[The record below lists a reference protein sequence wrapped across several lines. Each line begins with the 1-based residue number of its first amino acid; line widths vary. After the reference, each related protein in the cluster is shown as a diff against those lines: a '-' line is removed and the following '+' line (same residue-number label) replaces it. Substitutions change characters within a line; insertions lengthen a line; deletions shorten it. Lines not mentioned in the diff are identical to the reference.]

1 MNKSVITNAYN
12 FVFFATLH
20 WAILTIFP
28 KRTTV
33 QQKMPNWKGTGPCTK
48 KGQISPEHSTWSYT
62 CNRKFNHK
70 LRISFSPCFS
80 IFKCKDWK
88 RSIKSLLSF
97 NNNWKMWQLNS
108 CGTSNNTWVFSL
120 WWMTLVWKQ
129 RYLWKLLYN
138 QYEMLKKE
146 DNIPLHPH
154 RKFLRNESKS
164 NVGGVQDGYIVYRNL
179 IS

>member
-1 MNKSVITNAYN
+1 MCNIPMKTKKTVYN

-28 KRTTV
+28 QRTTV

-88 RSIKSLLSF
+88 ITEF
-97 NNNWKMWQLNS
+97 
-108 CGTSNNTWVFSL
+108 
-120 WWMTLVWKQ
+120 
-129 RYLWKLLYN
+129 
-138 QYEMLKKE
+138 
-146 DNIPLHPH
+146 
-154 RKFLRNESKS
+154 
-164 NVGGVQDGYIVYRNL
+164 
-179 IS
+179 